1 MQHMSR
7 LRKYSK
13 THGKAVLQFLDRRKK
28 SGMARA
34 AGIHSRSQGVGR
46 FSSFSTGEIN
56 FLKPLLLTQVFIL
69 SAFSALRRF
78 RSGLHTG
85 LKLPFPRKITV

>member
-1 MQHMSR
+1 MER
-7 LRKYSK
+7 
-13 THGKAVLQFLDRRKK
+13 
-28 SGMARA
+28 
-34 AGIHSRSQGVGR
+34 R

-85 LKLPFPRKITV
+85 LKLPFSRKIAV